1 MNEVNLNKLTKDE
14 LIAKLMEAEAA
25 AKPADEVVNNDPHHR
40 VKIYIEIDKYN
51 NEPLHVSVNDYNA
64 MIRRGEWVEVPYY
77 VAKHIEEM
85 KAQDKATIRMI
96 KGLSTEWA
104 DKAR

>member
-64 MIRRGEWVEVPYY
+64 IIRRGEEVEVPYY

-85 KAQDKATIRMI
+85 KAQDKATIRMT
-96 KGLSTEWA
+96 KALSAEWA
-104 DKAR
+104 EKQR

>member
-1 MNEVNLNKLTKDE
+1 MSETNLSKLTKDE

-25 AKPADEVVNNDPHHR
+25 AKPANEVVNNDPHRR
-40 VKIYIEIDKYN
+40 VKIYVEIDKYN